1 MGQPRLDTR
10 PFEAI
15 PRELAARLRPYTRQD
30 GAPEGGQDFLD
41 GFCSLIEDPQS
52 AREHVAS
59 RCVDLGRQLARE
71 GRDLADV
78 HGRLRRSGRAVWR
91 TLNGAVDA
99 LDLDRAVL
107 GHIAEAHFGYLDA
120 VSELV
125 ARGHDAETSGTA
137 DAQHRRRTRLLALLL
152 ADPGTGPNAGVDADA
167 VGEAA
172 RSAGWDPPRT
182 AAVVNLHPRDVTD
195 REFPPMPPDV
205 LVDVDGAEPC
215 LLLPDPDGPGR
226 LRLLEPLLP
235 RWIVAVGPT
244 VPLSRAAE
252 SARWAREAALLA
264 RRGTLPHHEVI
275 RTIDHVPTLVVF
287 QAQDLIEQLA
297 AERLA
302 PLNELTPVQAE
313 RLSETLL
320 ALLENRFNATEVG
333 ELLHIHP
340 QTVRYRLRHLE
351 ELFGDELRD
360 PRRCLE
366 IEMILHA
373 RAQERPQGKE
383 SYSE

>member
-10 PFEAI
+10 PFEEI
-15 PRELAARLRPYTRQD
+15 PRELAARLRPYAGQ
-30 GAPEGGQDFLD
+30 EGTQGFLD

-52 AREHVAS
+52 ARERVAS

-78 HGRLRRSGRAVWR
+78 HGKLRRSGRAVWR

-99 LDLDRAVL
+99 LDLDRAVI
-107 GHIAEAHFGYLDA
+107 GYIAEAHFGYLDA

-137 DAQHRRRTRLLALLL
+137 DAQHRRRTRLLSLLL
-152 ADPGTGPNAGVDADA
+152 AAPGAGAGTGEDADVDAIAD
-167 VGEAA
+167 AA

-182 AAVVNLHPRDVTD
+182 VAVASLNPRDVTD

-205 LVDVDGAEPC
+205 LVDVEGAEPC

-235 RWIVAVGPT
+235 RWIIAVGPS

-252 SARWAREAALLA
+252 SARWAREAAALA

-297 AERLA
+297 VDRLA

-333 ELLHIHP
+333 ELLHVHP

-351 ELFGDELRD
+351 ELFGDDLRD

-373 RAQERPQGKE
+373 RAQERPEGKE

>member
-15 PRELAARLRPYTRQD
+15 PRELAARLRSYA
-30 GAPEGGQDFLD
+30 GPEGAQGFLD
-41 GFCSLIEDPQS
+41 GFCSLIEDPHS
-52 AREHVAS
+52 ARERVAS

-78 HGRLRRSGRAVWR
+78 HGKLRRSGRAVWR

-99 LDLDRAVL
+99 LDLDRTAL

-120 VSELV
+120 VSDLV
-125 ARGHDAETSGTA
+125 ARGHEAETSGTA
-137 DAQHRRRTRLLALLL
+137 ETKHRRRARLLALLL
-152 ADPGTGPNAGVDADA
+152 ASPSADVDELAEA
-167 VGEAA
+167 VRA
-172 RSAGWDPPRT
+172 AGWAPPRT
-182 AAVVNLHPRDVTD
+182 AAVASLHPRDVTD

-205 LVDVDGAEPC
+205 LVELEGAEPC

-226 LRLLEPLLP
+226 LRLLVPLVP
-235 RWIVAVGPT
+235 RWIVAVGPS

-252 SARWAREAALLA
+252 SARWARETSLLA
-264 RRGTLPHHEVI
+264 RRGTLPDGEVL
-275 RTIDHVPTLVVF
+275 RTADHVPTLVVH
-287 QAQDLIEQLA
+287 QAEDLIEQLA

-302 PLNELTPVQAE
+302 PLRELTPVQAD

-333 ELLHIHP
+333 DRLHVHP

-351 ELFGDELRD
+351 ELFGEDLRD

-366 IEMILHA
+366 IEMVLHA
-373 RAQERPQGKE
+373 RAQGKE
-383 SYSE
+383 SHSA